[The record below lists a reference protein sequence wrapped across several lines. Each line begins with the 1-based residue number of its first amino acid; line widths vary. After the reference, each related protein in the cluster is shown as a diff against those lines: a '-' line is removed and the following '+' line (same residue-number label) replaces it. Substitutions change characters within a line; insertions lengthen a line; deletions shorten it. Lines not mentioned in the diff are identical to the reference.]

1 MLFQSIRSFF
11 LKKVVKILQPS
22 AFSYQVK
29 NLKTYF
35 HQVRYFYNFSRIP
48 VRPSIWYVNLSRI
61 PDFFQMPK
69 RFFPNSEPIL
79 FFHTA
84 KIFFKTVYGLL
95 IWEILKLDL
104 PVCHGSRQDFIWF
117 EENFTLLLHSIY
129 FVEILEIK
137 PWKSAVCAGTA
148 SLQDSFER
156 RKLSFLLV
164 YTFFFSWPPDEKADA

>member
-1 MLFQSIRSFF
+1 MVCESFKNSWLFSNAQTFF
-11 LKKVVKILQPS
+11 S
-22 AFSYQVK
+22 
-29 NLKTYF
+29 
-35 HQVRYFYNFSRIP
+35 
-48 VRPSIWYVNLSRI
+48 
-61 PDFFQMPK
+61 
-69 RFFPNSEPIL
+69 PNSEPIL

-164 YTFFFSWPPDEKADA
+164 YTFFFLMTPWWKGRRVMACSYQ

>member
-1 MLFQSIRSFF
+1 MWIFQEFLTFF
-11 LKKVVKILQPS
+11 KCPNV
-22 AFSYQVK
+22 
-29 NLKTYF
+29 
-35 HQVRYFYNFSRIP
+35 
-48 VRPSIWYVNLSRI
+48 
-61 PDFFQMPK
+61 
-69 RFFPNSEPIL
+69 FFPQFWTYL
-79 FFHTA
+79 
-84 KIFFKTVYGLL
+84 IFSHRQNIFNTVYGLL

-164 YTFFFSWPPDEKADA
+164 YTFFSHDPLMKRQTRNGMFVPVAQCTA

>member
-1 MLFQSIRSFF
+1 MF
-11 LKKVVKILQPS
+11 P
-22 AFSYQVK
+22 
-29 NLKTYF
+29 KTYF
-35 HQVRYFYNFSRIP
+35 HQVRCFYNFSRIP
-48 VRPSIWYVNLSRI
+48 VKTSIWYVNLSRI

-69 RFFPNSEPIL
+69 RFFPQFWTYL
-79 FFHTA
+79 
-84 KIFFKTVYGLL
+84 IFSHRQNIFNTVYGLL

-117 EENFTLLLHSIY
+117 EENFTLLLHPIY
-129 FVEILEIK
+129 FEEILEIK

>member
-1 MLFQSIRSFF
+1 MFFIIFQEFQSEQAYGMWIFQEFLTFF
-11 LKKVVKILQPS
+11 KFPNFFSPIL
-22 AFSYQVK
+22 
-29 NLKTYF
+29 
-35 HQVRYFYNFSRIP
+35 
-48 VRPSIWYVNLSRI
+48 NLS
-61 PDFFQMPK
+61 FYFTLPK
-69 RFFPNSEPIL
+69 YFSKL
-79 FFHTA
+79 
-84 KIFFKTVYGLL
+84 LL

-117 EENFTLLLHSIY
+117 EENFTLLLHPIY
-129 FVEILEIK
+129 FEEILEIK